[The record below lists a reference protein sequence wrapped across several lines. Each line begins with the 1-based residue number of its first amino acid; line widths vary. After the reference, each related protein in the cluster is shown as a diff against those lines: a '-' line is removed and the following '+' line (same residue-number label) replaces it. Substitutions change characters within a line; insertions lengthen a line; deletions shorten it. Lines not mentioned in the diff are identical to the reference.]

1 MRKSKRFKHAS
12 EPMKDVEFWEDDDG
26 YSYHEYPSK
35 MEPYQLL
42 AEKIAQD
49 ADDITI
55 LEKHSDDAR
64 KLSMD
69 ELIGIIEILT
79 GRLSQAR
86 RHGKIQ
92 EADR

>member
-1 MRKSKRFKHAS
+1 
-12 EPMKDVEFWEDDDG
+12 
-26 YSYHEYPSK
+26 
-35 MEPYQLL
+35 METYNLV

-49 ADDITI
+49 TNDITI
-55 LEKHSDDAR
+55 LEKHSDDAM
-64 KLSMD
+64 KLTKA

-86 RHGKIQ
+86 RHGNIQ